1 MPERKGKA
9 VEKGLEQVGA
19 LPGVGGSFVC
29 DNKGDVIV
37 SSDPAVLATVTM
49 NTIGREVGRAL
60 VALEAA
66 NEPATRLDFVYN
78 SWRLLAQDMGDAVFF
93 VVCEPDV
100 DMAMVRMSVDVVIA
114 GWRRD
119 PAAQKQLQRH
129 RAERAALVSRAA
141 LDQGSWS
148 SWTVIASGGRAPAG

>member
-1 MPERKGKA
+1 M
-9 VEKGLEQVGA
+9 EKGLDQVGA

-29 DNKGDVIV
+29 DNRGDVIV

-49 NTIGREVGRAL
+49 QTIGREVGRTF

-66 NEPATRLDFVYN
+66 ARPAQRLDFVYN

-93 VVCEPDV
+93 VVCQPDA
-100 DMAMVRMSVDVVIA
+100 DMAMVRMTVDVVIA
-114 GWRRD
+114 GWRKD
-119 PAAQKQLQRH
+119 ATAQKRLQRH
-129 RAERAALVSRAA
+129 RTERAALVSRAT

-148 SWTVIASGGRAPAG
+148 SWTVIASGG

>member
-1 MPERKGKA
+1 M
-9 VEKGLEQVGA
+9 EKGLDQVGA

-49 NTIGREVGRAL
+49 QTIGREVGRAF
-60 VALEAA
+60 VALDAA
-66 NEPATRLDFVYN
+66 TRSAQRLDFVYD

-93 VVCEPDV
+93 VVCQPDA
-100 DMAMVRMSVDVVIA
+100 DMAMVRMTVDVVIA
-114 GWRRD
+114 GWRKD
-119 PAAQKQLQRH
+119 ATAQKRLQRH
-129 RAERAALVSRAA
+129 RAERAALVSRAT

-148 SWTVIASGGRAPAG
+148 SWTVIASGG